1 MNPRKKVL
9 VVDDEPDI
17 GELLKYNLEQEGF
30 EVLVLQQGEKVL
42 PTLEKEPIELVIL
55 DLMLPGISGIELC
68 KQLKRSQKFENL
80 PIIILSAKSSETDKI
95 VGLEMGADDYM
106 TKPFSPREAV
116 ARVKAVLR
124 RSEDRDRKESN
135 SNPESLEFDGIK
147 VDLSRHEVFVDAQ
160 MIKLTNTEF
169 KILQC
174 IMERPGHVF
183 NRQQLIDFAL
193 GKDVSVVDRTIDVHI
208 TNLRKKLGARGAQI
222 ESIRG
227 VGYRLKQTREV

>member
-1 MNPRKKVL
+1 MNVRKRIL

-17 GELLKYNLEQEGF
+17 GELLKYNLEQEGYD
-30 EVLVLQQGEKVL
+30 VLLLTQGERVV
-42 PTLEKEPIELVIL
+42 PSLEKDVVDLVIL
-55 DLMLPGISGIELC
+55 DLMLPGISGMDLC
-68 KQLKRSQKFENL
+68 RQLKRNPKLENI

-95 VGLEMGADDYM
+95 VGLEMGADDYI

-124 RSEDRDRKESN
+124 RTEDRERKDSSSKES
-135 SNPESLEFDGIK
+135 FDFEGLRMD
-147 VDLSRHEVFVDAQ
+147 VSRHEVYLDEQEV
-160 MIKLTNTEF
+160 KLTNTEF

-174 IMERPGHVF
+174 LLERPGHVF

-208 TNLRKKLGARGAQI
+208 TNLRKKLGARGSQI

-227 VGYRLKQTREV
+227 VGYRLKQAREV